1 MCVRW
6 GRRETTGAMGVLG
19 VGVVLVGSEGIL
31 VPSPQCHH
39 EGKTLRLEQSY
50 VQDSD
55 GGGELGAVF

>member
-1 MCVRW
+1 
-6 GRRETTGAMGVLG
+6 MGVLG